1 MLGSSLLRVSEQSP
15 PPLRGRVR
23 EGGGNDGSA
32 CGLPP
37 SPPLPRKGGESRP
50 AALQTTSFK
59 GALVFSTGAALEP
72 YNCRRMR
79 SIGRRGSH
87 RLRIRRGFAEKALIT
102 IPLHD
107 PLPDR
112 AVTVANQL
120 RVEHRRAP
128 PAPHRARRRAR
139 RLHDPAGF

>member
-50 AALQTTSFK
+50 AVSRAFSFTSPR
-59 GALVFSTGAALEP
+59 ATPESIARCH
-72 YNCRRMR
+72 NCLLMR

-87 RLRIRRGFAEKALIT
+87 RLRIRRGFAEKALI
-102 IPLHD
+102 
-107 PLPDR
+107 
-112 AVTVANQL
+112 
-120 RVEHRRAP
+120 
-128 PAPHRARRRAR
+128 
-139 RLHDPAGF
+139 